1 MKGSTTGLFLA
12 TLSLAMVIPA
22 FGQTS
27 AQSAQDNQ
35 TDGLQQAQQ
44 MVAARAALTSTLDAR
59 SIHPGDKFR
68 ATISENVHLNG
79 GTELHKGDALLGEV
93 VTDDMNTPGNSRIA
107 VRFTEADLKNGQ
119 TIPVKAT
126 IVAIYT
132 PSQLLTNNEYGEADQ
147 FPNSWTDGTL
157 SVDQLGVVSGVDLHS
172 RIASQNSGVFVST
185 TKKDVKIPGGSEI
198 ALAIATQG
206 NSTSTATGD

>member
-27 AQSAQDNQ
+27 AQSAQDSS
-35 TDGLQQAQQ
+35 DGLQEAQQ
-44 MVAARAALTSTLDAR
+44 MVAARASLTSTLDAR
-59 SIHPGDKFR
+59 SIHSGDKFR

-107 VRFTEADLKNGQ
+107 VRFTQADLKNGQ

-132 PSQLLTNNEYGEADQ
+132 PTQLLTNNEYGETDQ

-172 RIASQNSGVFVST
+172 RISSQNSGVFVTT
-185 TKKDVKIPGGSEI
+185 TKKNVKIPAGSEV
-198 ALAIATQG
+198 ALAIAAQG
-206 NSTSTATGD
+206 NSTTSTATGD